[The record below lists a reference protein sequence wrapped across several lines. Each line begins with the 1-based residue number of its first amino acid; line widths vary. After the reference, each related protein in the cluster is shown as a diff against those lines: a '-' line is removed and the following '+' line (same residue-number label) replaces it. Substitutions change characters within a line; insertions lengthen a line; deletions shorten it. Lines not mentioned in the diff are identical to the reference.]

1 MRFFTN
7 MCTLKSIIGWFIS
20 LSFKNSSWSLLT
32 DVWNQY
38 ILKWKTNIFFFLF
51 FFACANI
58 KTRICFDCFFFF
70 SECRV
75 NLFWMYKCILYT
87 IEKLD
92 ILYKVSL
99 SRYVRAP
106 HIILEKLH
114 TYFVECSS
122 FLKITAQSLCASE
135 IFVKILG

>member
-1 MRFFTN
+1 
-7 MCTLKSIIGWFIS
+7 MCTLKSILGWFFS
-20 LSFKNSSWSLLT
+20 LSFKNSSGSLLT

-38 ILKWKTNIFFFLF
+38 ILKWKTNIFFS
-51 FFACANI
+51 FFACVNI
-58 KTRICFDCFFFF
+58 KTRICFDCFLFFLFVF

-75 NLFWMYKCILYT
+75 NLFWMYKYILYT